1 MTQDNGPGSSTLRR
15 WQLGETL
22 RQLREEASLTHD
34 QVVAALRGG
43 TDKWSRPKLSRIENR
58 EQGVRPREVER
69 LLDLYR
75 VADPDLRSTLIAL
88 ASASRDRGWVVDI
101 RKSLPQEFYRFL
113 DWESALVAS
122 RQFQTLLVPGLLQTP
137 DYARALITGINPG
150 LAQNEVER
158 RVAARIAR
166 QQILTRDTPPQL
178 HVILDEGVLE
188 RPVKSPHVMR
198 TQLRRLA
205 ETAEAPNIVVQVLPK
220 SVGASPALEGPF
232 SVLTPPEP
240 MPDIG
245 YSEGA
250 GRAVYVEDRDA
261 VRAFTLRFGILSE
274 QALPP
279 AESVQMITDTA
290 EKYR

>member
-1 MTQDNGPGSSTLRR
+1 MTQENGPGSSALRR

-22 RQLREEASLTHD
+22 RQLREEAGFTHD

-43 TDKWSRPKLSRIENR
+43 PDKWSRPKLSRIENR
-58 EQGVRPREVER
+58 EQGVRPRELER
-69 LLDLYR
+69 LLDVYR
-75 VADPDLRSTLIAL
+75 VTDPELRATLVEMAGV
-88 ASASRDRGWVVDI
+88 SRNRGWVVDI
-101 RKSLPQEFYRFL
+101 RKTLPQEFYRFL

-137 DYARALITGINPG
+137 DYARALIAGIDPG
-150 LAQNEVER
+150 LAQDEIER

-178 HVILDEGVLE
+178 HLILDTGVLE
-188 RPVKSPHVMR
+188 RPVRSAQVMR

-205 ETAEAPNIVVQVLPK
+205 EAAETPNIVVQILAK

-232 SVLTPPEP
+232 SILTPPEP

-245 YSEGA
+245 YSECP

-261 VRAFTLRFGILSE
+261 VRALTLRFGILSE

-279 AESVQMITDTA
+279 IQSAQVITDAAES
-290 EKYR
+290 YH